1 MFASC
6 SASVLGGTLPLA
18 VGDLRFSGPLPSA
31 FVIPLATL
39 ENYDWC
45 PESTVALFKS
55 GSPKTTLLKQ
65 MWDDILLQVNR
76 TLAAAFV
83 VALAVVVA
91 LPLSGIPV
99 P

>member
-1 MFASC
+1 
-6 SASVLGGTLPLA
+6 
-18 VGDLRFSGPLPSA
+18 
-31 FVIPLATL
+31 
-39 ENYDWC
+39 
-45 PESTVALFKS
+45 
-55 GSPKTTLLKQ
+55 